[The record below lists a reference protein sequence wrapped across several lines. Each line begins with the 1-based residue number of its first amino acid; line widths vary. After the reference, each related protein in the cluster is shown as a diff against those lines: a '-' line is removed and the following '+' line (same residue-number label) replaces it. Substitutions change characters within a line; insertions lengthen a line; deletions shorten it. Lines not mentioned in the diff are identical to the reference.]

1 MVLLLSAFNIVL
13 LEVGTILGKDVGR
26 FVKFFIVPLH
36 IFLCDTNKSV
46 KELCNDVFLVC
57 AVFFSHG

>member
-1 MVLLLSAFNIVL
+1 MVLLLSVCDIVL
-13 LEVGTILGKDVGR
+13 LEAGTILGKDVGR

-46 KELCNDVFLVC
+46 KELC
-57 AVFFSHG
+57 HG